1 MSGLSPLKLT
11 REKAAESGLASKS
24 DLQTPAKPATASK
37 INFSTESNVRTIG
50 PGRQEAIL
58 GYTPGKPTDTIV
70 RTKSKGGIKRSK
82 RSKSKKNRRT
92 RRR

>member
-1 MSGLSPLKLT
+1 MSGLPHLKLT

-24 DLQTPAKPATASK
+24 DLQTPAKESTGSK
-37 INFSTESNVRTIG
+37 INFSTESTVRTIG

-58 GYTPGKPTDTIV
+58 GYTPGKPKDSKV
-70 RTKSKGGIKRSK
+70 PTKKGGIKRSK
-82 RSKSKKNRRT
+82 RSKSKKNRPT

>member
-11 REKAAESGLASKS
+11 REKAADSGLATKS
-24 DLQTPAKPATASK
+24 DLQTPAKP
-37 INFSTESNVRTIG
+37 STESTARTIA

>member
-1 MSGLSPLKLT
+1 MSGLPPLKLT
-11 REKAAESGLASKS
+11 REKAAISGLATKS
-24 DLQTPAKPATASK
+24 DLETPAKPATASK
-37 INFSTESNVRTIG
+37 TSFSEKSTARIID
-50 PGRQEAIL
+50 PA
-58 GYTPGKPTDTIV
+58 GKPTDTVV

>member
-24 DLQTPAKPATASK
+24 DLQT
-37 INFSTESNVRTIG
+37 
-50 PGRQEAIL
+50 
-58 GYTPGKPTDTIV
+58 GYTPGKPKDSKV
-70 RTKSKGGIKRSK
+70 PTKKGGIKRSK

>member
-11 REKAAESGLASKS
+11 RENAAVSGLASQS
-24 DLQTPAKPATASK
+24 DWNTPAKPATASK
-37 INFSTESNVRTIG
+37 INFSPESNVRTIG

-58 GYTPGKPTDTIV
+58 GYSPGKRTDTKV
-70 RTKSKGGIKRSK
+70 TTKQGGIKRSK

>member
-1 MSGLSPLKLT
+1 MSGLPPLKLT
-11 REKAAESGLASKS
+11 REKAAVSGLATKS
-24 DLQTPAKPATASK
+24 DLQTPAKPSTASK
-37 INFSTESNVRTIG
+37 ITISPESKVRTIAPSG
-50 PGRQEAIL
+50 ESI
-58 GYTPGKPTDTIV
+58 DTIV

>member
-1 MSGLSPLKLT
+1 MSGLPPLKLT
-11 REKAAESGLASKS
+11 REKAAVSGLATKS
-24 DLQTPAKPATASK
+24 DLETPPKPPTASK
-37 INFSTESNVRTIG
+37 ITISPESKLRTIA
-50 PGRQEAIL
+50 PGQD
-58 GYTPGKPTDTIV
+58 KPIDTIV